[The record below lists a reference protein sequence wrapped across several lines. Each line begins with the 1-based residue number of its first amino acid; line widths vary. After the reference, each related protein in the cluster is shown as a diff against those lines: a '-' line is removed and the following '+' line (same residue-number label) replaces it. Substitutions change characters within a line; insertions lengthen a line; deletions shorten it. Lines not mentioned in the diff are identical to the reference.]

1 MPYLCRE
8 CGYQSPKWLGRC
20 PGCGRWET
28 FEEASG
34 PALAGSR
41 GGGNPPRP
49 VSEVPALS
57 GERLATGMPEVDR
70 VLGGLL
76 PGTVVLFGGEPGV
89 GKSTLLLQLAS
100 RLASRNGKVLY
111 VSGEEAVSQVK
122 LRADRLSVSEAS
134 LYLQSEQELLA
145 IVRAVEAVGPAVL
158 VVDSL
163 QTVLARPDG
172 GEIGSLVQVREAA
185 AHLARLAKGL
195 GMVTFLVS
203 HITKGGEFAG
213 PKTVEHLVDAAVQL
227 EGVREGDLRLL
238 RCLKNR
244 FGSTAEVAVLQM
256 GPTGL
261 TEVSNPSLFFVS
273 QDRVPKPGAAVVPV
287 LEGSRTL
294 LVEIQALVAPGSGYG
309 PPQRR
314 TAGLDLNRTSVLL
327 AVIEKYLGVH
337 VRAMD
342 VYLAVAGGLD
352 VREPAADLGVCA
364 AILGSMRGRAIPS
377 DTVVLGE
384 VGLSGEIRPVRKGP
398 ERLQEVAKLG
408 FSRAVVPKGPLPKRL
423 SLEVVQAQT
432 LQEAMEA
439 LELT

>member
-1 MPYLCRE
+1 MPYRCRE

-20 PGCGRWET
+20 PQCGRWEA
-28 FEEASG
+28 FEESG
-34 PALAGSR
+34 PAPPRSGE
-41 GGGNPPRP
+41 PPRP
-49 VSEVPALS
+49 LAEIPALS
-57 GERLATGMPEVDR
+57 GERLATGLAEVDR

-76 PGTVVLFGGEPGV
+76 PGAVVLFGGEPGV
-89 GKSTLLLQLAS
+89 GKSTLLLQLSS
-100 RLASRNGKVLY
+100 RLAARHGKVLY
-111 VSGEEAVSQVK
+111 VSGEEAVAQVK
-122 LRADRLSVSEAS
+122 LRAERLGISAPS
-134 LYLQSEQELLA
+134 LYLQAEQELLA
-145 IVRAVEAVGPAVL
+145 IVRAVEEVEPAVL

-227 EGVREGDLRLL
+227 EGVPESELRLL
-238 RCLKNR
+238 RCVKNR
-244 FGSTAEVAVLQM
+244 FGSTAEVALLQM

-261 TEVSNPSLFFVS
+261 TEVANPSLFFVS
-273 QDRVPKPGAAVVPV
+273 QDRAVKPGAAIVPV
-287 LEGSRTL
+287 LEGSRTI
-294 LVEIQALVAPGSGYG
+294 LVEIQALIAPGSGFG

-342 VYLAVAGGLD
+342 VYLAVAGGLE

-364 AILGSMRGRAIPS
+364 AILGSVRGRAIPV

-384 VGLSGEIRPVRKGP
+384 VGLSGELRPVRKGS

-408 FSRAVVPKGPLPKRL
+408 FARAVVPKGPLPNRL
-423 SLEVVQAQT
+423 SLTVVQAHT

-439 LELT
+439 LDLT

>member
-1 MPYLCRE
+1 MPYRCRE
-8 CGYQSPKWLGRC
+8 CGYRSPKWLGRC
-20 PGCGRWET
+20 PQCGRWET
-28 FEEASG
+28 FEEAVEEAS
-34 PALAGSR
+34 AVA
-41 GGGNPPRP
+41 GGGAPPRTLP
-49 VSEVPALS
+49 EVPSVA

-70 VLGGLL
+70 VLGGLI
-76 PGTVVLFGGEPGV
+76 PGAVVLFGGEPGV

-100 RLASRNGKVLY
+100 RLSSRYGKVLY
-111 VSGEEAVSQVK
+111 VSGEEAAAQIK
-122 LRADRLSVSEAS
+122 LRAERLGLAAPT
-134 LYLQSEQELLA
+134 LYVQAEQELLA
-145 IVRAVEAVGPAVL
+145 IVRAVEEVEPTVL

-238 RCLKNR
+238 RCVKNR

-256 GPTGL
+256 GASGL
-261 TEVSNPSLFFVS
+261 TEVANPSLFFVS
-273 QDRVPKPGAAVVPV
+273 QDRAPKPGAAIVPV

-294 LVEIQALVAPGSGYG
+294 LVEIQALVAPGGGYG

-314 TAGLDLNRTSVLL
+314 TAGLDLNRASVLL

-342 VYLAVAGGLD
+342 VYLAVAGGLE

-364 AILGSMRGRAIPS
+364 AILGSLRNRVIPS

-384 VGLSGEIRPVRKGP
+384 VGLSGDIRPVRKGP

-408 FSRAVVPKGPLPKRL
+408 FARAVVPKGPLPKRL
-423 SLEVVQAQT
+423 SLEMVQSQT
-432 LQEAMEA
+432 LEEAIEA
-439 LELT
+439 LGLT

>member
-1 MPYLCRE
+1 MPYRCRE

-20 PGCGRWET
+20 PQCGQWET
-28 FEEASG
+28 FAAAAGASSDR
-34 PALAGSR
+34 GS
-41 GGGNPPRP
+41 GSGDPPRP
-49 VSEVPALS
+49 LAEIPALS
-57 GERLATGMPEVDR
+57 GERITTGLPEVDR
-70 VLGGLL
+70 ALGGLL

-89 GKSTLLLQLAS
+89 GKSTLLLQLAG
-100 RLASRNGKVLY
+100 RLAERHGKVLY
-111 VSGEEAVSQVK
+111 VSGEEAAAQIK
-122 LRADRLSVSEAS
+122 LRAERLGVSAS
-134 LYLQSEQELLA
+134 GLYLQAEQELLA
-145 IVRAVEAVGPAVL
+145 IVRAVEEVGPAVL

-256 GPTGL
+256 GASGL
-261 TEVSNPSLFFVS
+261 TEVANPSLFFVS
-273 QDRVPKPGAAVVPV
+273 QDRAPKPGAAIVPV

-294 LVEIQALVAPGSGYG
+294 LVEIQALIAPGSGFG

-364 AILGSMRGRAIPS
+364 AILGSLRGRVIPA

-384 VGLSGEIRPVRKGP
+384 VGLSGDIRPVRKGP

-408 FSRAVVPKGPLPKRL
+408 FARAVGPKGPLPKRL
-423 SLEVVQAQT
+423 SLEAAQAQT
-432 LQEAMEA
+432 LAEAMEA
-439 LELT
+439 LDLT